1 MLKSLWAVIINQVMH
16 CGHSPANN
24 TAFLRRTVWIILILG
39 LKNCSNICIVNKGS
53 ILEVFAMFYMVY
65 KLLYDP
71 DGLMSFTRLFYYI
84 SSRSIFA
91 AITAFVLVLALGR
104 PIINF
109 LFRKGARDCQGM
121 DEGLFPENKQGTP
134 QMGGV
139 LLILGS
145 MISVLLWCNL
155 ADRFT
160 QVLLGVALAF
170 GGCGILDDILKVAR
184 GNPGNGLSRYQ
195 KIGMQGVFSLIF
207 GLIVLSE
214 STTPFP
220 SALIT
225 KLYIPFYKF
234 PIADLPFLVYLVFI
248 VLLMLYA
255 SNAVNLTDGMDGLAV
270 VPALFTFALYG
281 VYAWILGNE
290 KWSDYFLFYLV
301 SPGVKNLY
309 LYTGELSIFCAALI
323 GACLGFLWFN
333 SYPAEVFMG
342 DTGSLYLGG
351 IIGSLIVMVKQEIL
365 FFLVGGIFLAEFVS
379 VLVQDYIGIRLL
391 GRRIFFRA
399 PLHHTFQHRGLA
411 ETKIVVRFWII
422 SGILTLIALST
433 IKSR

>member
-1 MLKSLWAVIINQVMH
+1 
-16 CGHSPANN
+16 
-24 TAFLRRTVWIILILG
+24 
-39 LKNCSNICIVNKGS
+39 
-53 ILEVFAMFYMVY
+53 MFYLAY
-65 KLLYDP
+65 KLLYNP
-71 DGLMSFTRLFYYI
+71 EGVMSFTRLFYYI

-91 AITAFVLVLALGR
+91 AITAFVLILALGR
-104 PIINF
+104 PTINF
-109 LFRKGARDCQGM
+109 LFRKGARDRQRMYG
-121 DEGLFPENKQGTP
+121 DIFPESKQGTP
-134 QMGGV
+134 HMGGV
-139 LLILGS
+139 LIILGS

-160 QVLLGVALAF
+160 QVLLGVAVAF
-170 GGCGILDDILKVAR
+170 GGCGILDDILKVSR
-184 GNPGNGLSRYQ
+184 GGPDRGLSRYQ
-195 KIGMQGVFSLIF
+195 KIGMQGVFSLFF
-207 GLIVLSE
+207 GVIVLTK

-220 SALIT
+220 ADLIT
-225 KLYIPFYKF
+225 KLYMPFYKF
-234 PIADLPFLVYLVFI
+234 PIADLPYLVYLVLI
-248 VLLMLYA
+248 ILLVLYA
-255 SNAVNLTDGMDGLAV
+255 SNAVNLTDGMDGLAI
-270 VPALFTFALYG
+270 VPALFAFGVYG

-301 SPGVKNLY
+301 APGVKNLY

-351 IIGSLIVMVKQEIL
+351 IIGSLIVLVKQEIL

-379 VLVQDYIGIRLL
+379 VLVQDYIGIRIL

-422 SGILTLIALST
+422 SGILALIALST
-433 IKSR
+433 IKIR